1 MKGQYFSFDAII
13 GASIF
18 ILTLIAILSYW
29 YGVSNSI
36 EQQQTV
42 YAKEAIRIADILYSP
57 AEIPYGVTVNWSDK
71 HIDLEKAQNLCGG
84 GTSASAVLGSEYA
97 VAIHFTDLEGS
108 EIDCVWASI
117 LDDQD
122 PTITAPADATEVY
135 RMRRVGSYVNSEGNT
150 TLGYVDI
157 YVYNAYQKY
166 EQAS

>member
-42 YAKEAIRIADILYSP
+42 YAKEAIRIADIIYSP
-57 AEIPYGVTVNWSDK
+57 SSIPYGVTVNWSDK
-71 HIDLEKAQNLCGG
+71 HIDVGKVESLCG
-84 GTSASAVLGSEYA
+84 TDTAANLLGSEYA
-97 VAIHFTDLEGS
+97 IAINFHDEMDLDCWWLSPGTS
-108 EIDCVWASI
+108 EVSGY
-117 LDDQD
+117 
-122 PTITAPADATEVY
+122 TAATEVY

>member
-29 YGVSNSI
+29 YGVGNSI

-57 AEIPYGVTVNWSDK
+57 TEIPYGVTVNWSDK
-71 HIDLEKAQNLCGG
+71 HIDLVKVHELCEG
-84 GTSASAVLGSEYA
+84 GTSASEVLGSEYA
-97 VAIHFTDLEGS
+97 VAIHFTDNPIGTVDCIWGS
-108 EIDCVWASI
+108 EVTS
-117 LDDQD
+117 DQ
-122 PTITAPADATEVY
+122 PYTQLTATEVY

-157 YVYNAYQKY
+157 YVYNAYQRY
-166 EQAS
+166 EQGS